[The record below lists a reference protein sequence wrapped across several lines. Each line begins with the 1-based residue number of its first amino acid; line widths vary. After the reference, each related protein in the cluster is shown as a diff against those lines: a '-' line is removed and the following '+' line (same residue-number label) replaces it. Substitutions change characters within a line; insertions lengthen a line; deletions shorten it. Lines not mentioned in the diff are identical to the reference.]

1 MSAARMLLWAVGA
14 AGIAYGAWLLV
25 TTQNPQQ
32 LLGVAIWL
40 VAAVVVHD
48 ALLVPLLTAAH
59 RGVDAVR
66 DATRRHRARGQ

>member
-1 MSAARMLLWAVGA
+1 MSATRMLLWAVGA
-14 AGIAYGAWLLV
+14 AGIAYGAWLLM

-32 LLGVAIWL
+32 LLGVAVWL

-66 DATRRHRARGQ
+66 DGARRRRARGQ